1 MTIFRGE
8 LQLLRWSE
16 TSTGG
21 ATVTFQLADVGDLNG
36 FKDLTLAKKGMA
48 GQRIGAI
55 MVQVDD
61 DVEQAPAPVPVAPK
75 VRPGE
80 LCIMACTFCADPL
93 FQGWVTLTDG
103 AESQDEE
110 SAKAFILM
118 MCGVK
123 SRKELDTDP
132 KATSLFHTLIR
143 GPYMEWRNAK

>member
-21 ATVTFQLADVGDLNG
+21 ATVTFQLSDVADLNG

-48 GQRIGAI
+48 GQRIAAI

-61 DVEQAPAPVPVAPK
+61 DAEQAPAPVVQKPQ
-75 VRPGE
+75 PGM

-93 FQGWVTLTDG
+93 FRVWSGKDT
-103 AESQDEE
+103 EDE
-110 SAKAFILM
+110 AKKLILDV
-118 MCGVK
+118 CGVL
-123 SRKELDTDP
+123 SRKELDIDQ
-132 KATSLFHTLIR
+132 AAARMFHSLIR
-143 GPYMEWRNAK
+143 EPFMAWKAAQP

>member
-48 GQRIGAI
+48 GQRIAAI

-61 DVEQAPAPVPVAPK
+61 DAEQSPAPAAPK
-75 VRPGE
+75 TKPGE
-80 LCIMACTFCADPL
+80 LCIMACTFCADRQ
-93 FQGWVTLTDG
+93 FQDWLHAQQLGICQT
-103 AESQDEE
+103 EQH
-110 SAKAFILM
+110 AKDLI
-118 MCGVK
+118 CGLCSIQ
-123 SRKELDTDP
+123 SRKELDTN
-132 KATSLFHTLIR
+132 KIAATRFHTLIR
-143 GPYMEWRNAK
+143 EPFLAWRVAQ